1 VSRWLY
7 PFERRIL
14 WRRRLVAV
22 GVVAAAFIVLLALDG
37 CIYRGM
43 RPESHEAL
51 VRLEGKDWYKAFR
64 VVGTIWPWLFIGGA
78 LVAEGIWARR
88 QVHARVGEMG
98 LQIAGLFVLASAVA
112 SGFAAEI
119 LQTLTGRL
127 RPNKTVPEGRHVFRG
142 LIERFQNS
150 DNLGF
155 PSSHAAVA
163 FGAAFMVWFFWPR
176 AGVIA
181 LIAALLCGL
190 TRLWAGAH
198 FATDV
203 FGAALVG
210 YALARLL
217 RPGSWA
223 RMEQRLLL

>member
-1 VSRWLY
+1 VRWLY

-14 WRRRLVAV
+14 WRRRAIIAAMLAVVFVA
-22 GVVAAAFIVLLALDG
+22 LLMLDG
-37 CIYRGM
+37 RLY
-43 RPESHEAL
+43 HAL
-51 VRLEGKDWYKAFR
+51 LTDDLPRLEGKDWYKAFR

-78 LVAEGIWARR
+78 LVLEGIWGAGRAAGQR
-88 QVHARVGEMG
+88 FRNGVVQLHT
-98 LQIAGLFVLASAVA
+98 AGLLILASALA
-112 SGFAAEI
+112 SGFVAEI
-119 LQTLTGRL
+119 LQTLAGRL
-127 RPNKTVPEGRHVFRG
+127 RPNQTGGRHVFRG

-181 LIAALLCGL
+181 LIAAVLCGL
-190 TRLWAGAH
+190 TRLWSGAH

-203 FGAALVG
+203 LGAALVG

-223 RMEQRLLL
+223 GTQRRLLL